1 MHGKTME
8 LDRALLP
15 VAAMAFAADAGGNPE
30 ISVLVIED
38 DEFLRN
44 TLLLQLQSLGIHRVV
59 MAADGLQ
66 ALRCLQE
73 CPPFSLVISDLC
85 LPGID
90 GVELLRVTAECQRQA
105 ALVLMSSKD
114 QKVLSAASGVASAR
128 GLRVLGTLGK
138 PVTRAS
144 LRALL
149 AQLEPAPAAVAAPAP
164 ARAGTRPAIDPEA
177 IRIALDRDEILMHAQ
192 PKLVIASGELA
203 GVEMLARWQ
212 SPLYGNVPPDLFI
225 EVAERHGLMERLTEV
240 VLRKSLSACRDWSRQ
255 GLETSVAVNFS
266 AGALHHLDLPDV
278 IGRLLAEVGVAP
290 EQLVIEIT
298 ETATVQNRLHTLD
311 VLTRLRL
318 QGIGLA
324 IDDFGCGYATLQQ
337 LKEIPFTELK
347 VDRSFVYAAATDAAA
362 SSIVK
367 NCIDLAHQ
375 LGLVA
380 VAEGV
385 ETRRDWDLVASLGCD
400 VAQGYY
406 LARPFPVDE
415 LAPWLARR

>member
-1 MHGKTME
+1 MHGELME
-8 LDRALLP
+8 LNRTVMPAAVTALA
-15 VAAMAFAADAGGNPE
+15 VDVGRNPE
-30 ISVLVIED
+30 VSVLVIDD
-38 DEFLRN
+38 DEFLRD
-44 TLLLQLQSLGIHRVV
+44 TVSRQLQSLGIDRIVT
-59 MAADGLQ
+59 AADGLQ
-66 ALRCLQE
+66 ARQRLQE
-73 CPPFSLVISDLC
+73 CPPFSVVVSDLC
-85 LPGID
+85 LPGMD
-90 GVELLRVTAECQRQA
+90 GVELLRVIAECQRQA

-114 QKVLSAASGVASAR
+114 QKVLSAASGVARAR
-128 GLRVLGTLGK
+128 GLRVLGALGK
-138 PVTRAS
+138 PVTRTS
-144 LRALL
+144 LRAMLALL
-149 AQLEPAPAAVAAPAP
+149 VESAPAAAGAP
-164 ARAGTRPAIDPEA
+164 ARASARLDIDPDA
-177 IRIALDRDEILMHAQ
+177 IRIALDRDEIVMHAQ

-240 VLRKSLSACRDWSRQ
+240 VLRKSLGACRDWSRE
-255 GLETSVAVNFS
+255 GLKTSVAVNFS

-298 ETATVQNRLHTLD
+298 ETATIQNRLHTLD

-347 VDRSFVYAAATDAAA
+347 VDRSFVHAAATDAAA
-362 SSIVK
+362 RSIVE
-367 NCIDLAHQ
+367 NCIDLAHE
-375 LGLVA
+375 LGLIA

-385 ETRRDWDLVASLGCD
+385 ETRQDWDQVAALGCD

-406 LARPFPVDE
+406 LARPFAVDQ

>member
-1 MHGKTME
+1 MDGKTME
-8 LDRALLP
+8 LDRTVMPVVAKAL
-15 VAAMAFAADAGGNPE
+15 AADAGSNPE
-30 ISVLVIED
+30 LSVLVIED

-44 TLLLQLQSLGIHRVV
+44 TISLQLQSLGINRVV

-73 CPPFSLVISDLC
+73 CPPFGLVISDLC

-90 GVELLRVTAECQRQA
+90 GVELLRATAECQQQA

-114 QKVLSAASGVASAR
+114 QKVLSAASGVARAR

-149 AQLEPAPAAVAAPAP
+149 TLLEPVPVAVAAP
-164 ARAGTRPAIDPEA
+164 ARAGTRPAIDPDS
-177 IRIALDRDEILMHAQ
+177 IRVALDRDEILMHAQ
-192 PKLVIASGELA
+192 PKLAIASGELA

-240 VLRKSLSACRDWSRQ
+240 VLRKSLRACRDWTRE
-255 GLETSVAVNFS
+255 GLVTSVAVNFS

-278 IGRLLAEVGVAP
+278 IGRMLAEVGVAP

-298 ETATVQNRLHTLD
+298 ETATIQNHLHTLD

-347 VDRSFVYAAATDAAA
+347 VDRSFVHAATTDRAA

-375 LGLVA
+375 LGLIA

-385 ETRRDWDLVASLGCD
+385 ETRRDWELVAALGCD

-406 LARPFPVDE
+406 LSRPFPVDQ